1 MNETNKKELRK
12 ALNEL
17 YEILKESGA
26 PSVIYLPFI
35 NHFSVTGKVGGH
47 IICIGLLLAQISDAT
62 GKPVK
67 DILDKDF
74 YKHILPECMKIIKE
88 GEEV

>member
-1 MNETNKKELRK
+1 MMEISEKKLK
-12 ALNEL
+12 KVLNEL

-74 YKHILPECMKIIKE
+74 YEHILPECMKIIKE
-88 GEEV
+88 SD

>member
-1 MNETNKKELRK
+1 MMEISEKKLK
-12 ALNEL
+12 KVLNEL

-88 GEEV
+88 SD

>member
-1 MNETNKKELRK
+1 MKEISEKKLK
-12 ALNEL
+12 KVLNEL

-35 NHFSVTGKVGGH
+35 NHFSVTGKVGAQ
-47 IICIGLLLAQISDAT
+47 IICIGLLLAQISDVT

-67 DILDKDF
+67 DILDKEF
-74 YKHILPECMKIIKE
+74 YKDILPECMKIIKE
-88 GEEV
+88 GN